1 MKKIVIRA
9 SILSIVLF
17 VLLLFRVPTFTSS
30 ALFQDQAPV
39 MKMQSSLMPFLR
51 GLDRGQEEG
60 HAKMRMTTN
69 RILGS
74 VIAELGLQVKRRELN
89 LSSRLLENLRAEIQL
104 PVSQEAPQF
113 SHVVYEGEEVL
124 KFSLNP
130 LDEMRFV
137 VKDRLGITLGA
148 GSVDQVCDLGS
159 FSFTLHHLEN
169 REQYFVIQPKW
180 KVIKKLKSKIR
191 IRKNRDDAA
200 ILKLFCTYPNRYLAQ
215 QVVQKVVHCYQQ
227 ELKEEKRDVALE
239 QLVHLE
245 NRRDLLQQIY
255 REKTKQHLQ
264 QTDKRSYEEQRA
276 LQGKVSSQ
284 FLTQV
289 EKALGEVLANQADKR
304 SIESEM
310 LLNQKMQKALAQMI
324 EDRKVEA
331 NIRPLRSKLIDP
343 ATLPAIPDRPLLL
356 VILVA
361 SIVFFSFV
369 QTISFS
375 VTSQFTRSST

>member
-1 MKKIVIRA
+1 MRKIVIRA
-9 SILSIVLF
+9 SVLSLALF
-17 VLLLFRVPTFTSS
+17 VLLLFRTPTFTSS

-74 VIAELGLQVKRRELN
+74 VIADLGLQVKNRELN
-89 LSSRLLENLRAEIQL
+89 LTGRPLQNLRAEIQMPL
-104 PVSQEAPQF
+104 MQQQPQF
-113 SHVVYEGEEVL
+113 SHVNYKGEEPL
-124 KFSLNP
+124 KFSLKP
-130 LDEMRFV
+130 LGETHFV

-148 GSVDQVCDLGS
+148 GSVNETCDLGNCC
-159 FSFTLHHLEN
+159 FTLHHLEN
-169 REQYFVIQPKW
+169 REQYFAIEPKW
-180 KVIKKLKSKIR
+180 KVIKKLKRKIR
-191 IRKNRDDAA
+191 LRKNRDDSA
-200 ILKLFCTYPNRYLAQ
+200 ILKLFCTHPNRFVAKQ
-215 QVVQKVVHCYQQ
+215 IVQKVVECYQQ

-245 NRRDLLQQIY
+245 NRRDLLQQNY

-276 LQGKVSSQ
+276 LKGKVSSQ
-284 FLTQV
+284 FLAQV
-289 EKALGEVLANQADKR
+289 ENALGDVLANHADKR

-310 LLNQKMQKALAQMI
+310 LLNQKMQKTLAQMI
-324 EDRKVEA
+324 EDRIVEA

-343 ATLPAIPDRPLLL
+343 ATLPALPDRPLLL
-356 VILVA
+356 VIFVA
-361 SIVFFSFV
+361 SLVFFWFMQFV
-369 QTISFS
+369 LTGHFRQE
-375 VTSQFTRSST
+375 

>member
-9 SILSIVLF
+9 SILSIPLV
-17 VLLLFRVPTFTSS
+17 VLLLFRIPTFTSS

-69 RILGS
+69 RILGN
-74 VIAELGLQVKRRELN
+74 VVAELGLQVKRRELN
-89 LSSRLLENLRAEIQL
+89 LAKRPLQNLRAEIQF
-104 PVSQEAPQF
+104 PFSQEAPQF
-113 SHVVYEGEEVL
+113 SHVNYEGEELL
-124 KFSLNP
+124 KFSLKP
-130 LDEMRFV
+130 LDETRFV
-137 VKDRLGITLGA
+137 VKDRLGITLGVGA
-148 GSVDQVCDLGS
+148 IHEICDMGN
-159 FSFTLHHLEN
+159 FSFILHHLRN
-169 REQYFVIQPKW
+169 REQHFAIEPKW
-180 KVIKKLKSKIR
+180 KVIKKMKSKIR
-191 IRKNRDDAA
+191 IRKNRDDGA
-200 ILKLFCTYPNRYLAQ
+200 ILKLFCTHPNRYLAQ
-215 QVVQKVVHCYQQ
+215 QVVQKIVDFYQQ
-227 ELKEEKRDVALE
+227 ELKEEKRDIALE

-245 NRRDLLQQIY
+245 NRRDLLQHNY
-255 REKTKQHLQ
+255 REQTKQHLQ

-289 EKALGEVLANQADKR
+289 EKVLGEVLASQADKR
-304 SIESEM
+304 SLESEM
-310 LLNQKMQKALAQMI
+310 LLNQKMQKTLAQMI

-343 ATLPAIPDRPLLL
+343 ATLPALPDRPLLL
-356 VILVA
+356 VILIA
-361 SIVFFSFV
+361 SVVFFSFV
-369 QTISFS
+369 QTISSS